1 MLHDISLGCAYLK
14 QSTISLYLGATGSA
28 ELMHQMTEAYWHFL
42 VEIGL
47 LDDSPDQN
55 RDLLNLVPALCC
67 VWKEHDWS
75 YIIQHGLYGKLK
87 EAAKRGL
94 VRADGL
100 VVRLLRVCMVLAAAS
115 ATEECAVLPS
125 MIAMELETLPRVV
138 GRPGPAGPQ
147 PPSCDDLVVL

>member
-1 MLHDISLGCAYLK
+1 MLIYGNVYLRDDMLSLVPRYTNLTRLMHVLMKYQRHCQYLK
-14 QSTISLYLGATGSA
+14 REESSL
-28 ELMHQMTEAYWHFL
+28 
-42 VEIGL
+42 
-47 LDDSPDQN
+47 DSPDQN
-55 RDLLNLVPALCC
+55 HDLLNLVPALCC

-138 GRPGPAGPQ
+138 RPTWSSGTATTQ
-147 PPSCDDLVVL
+147 L